1 MITIVLVVIA
11 VLLPLLF
18 WSRLGGPAMVRAAGR
33 LVMVLFAQATA
44 VLVVFVAVN
53 NANGLYDNWDDL
65 LGTSNHVDRAADLG
79 PNGTGNKPI
88 SSLPKVIQKFE
99 KVDDSDLGSGLVRTE
114 LKGAISGV
122 QGEVYVWLPPQY
134 NDPAYRTKKF
144 PVVEVL
150 SGFPGS
156 SKNWFRTLKFQ
167 KKVGPL
173 IESGEVAPFILVSPR
188 TMLGDKDTGYANIP
202 GKVNADSWLTVDVRK
217 MVADNFRV
225 SLSPENW
232 AIAGYSAGAHGAAKL
247 ALAHPDRF
255 SAAVSFSGYSD
266 PAAEH
271 GSLTATDPKLRREN
285 NVLNILKSAKTPPR
299 VSLLVTGEGWDGYQ
313 QGLAL
318 QRVAKPPT
326 RIDLRATTGG
336 HVTPVWIRQLP
347 YAFQWLTQRM
357 HLADQGTGNQGTGN
371 QGTANAGAASAGTGN
386 QGTANAGAEKRGTG
400 RQGTAH
406 PDDQAAGGTRLLE

>member
-1 MITIVLVVIA
+1 MNLTGNTFFVITIVLVVIA
-11 VLLPLLF
+11 VLLPLLL
-18 WSRLGGPAMVRAAGR
+18 WGRLRGPALVRGAIR

-44 VLVVFVAVN
+44 ITVVFVAVN
-53 NANGLYDNWDDL
+53 NANGLYDSWDDL
-65 LGTSNHVDRAADLG
+65 LGTSGHVEAANDLG
-79 PNGTGNKPI
+79 PNGMGGKQI
-88 SSLPKVIQKFE
+88 SALPKVLQKFE
-99 KVDDSDLGSGLVRTE
+99 KVDDPKLGSGLVRTE
-114 LKGAISGV
+114 LKGSISGV

-134 NDPAYRTKKF
+134 HDPAYRNRKF
-144 PVVEVL
+144 PVVEVM

-167 KKVGPL
+167 DRVQPL
-173 IESGEVAPFILVSPR
+173 IESGRVAPFILVSPR

-225 SLSPENW
+225 SLGPENW

-247 ALAHPDRF
+247 ALAHPDRY
-255 SAAVSFSGYSD
+255 SAAVSFSGYND

-271 GSLTATDPKLRREN
+271 GSLTASDPDLRREN
-285 NVLNILKSAKTPPR
+285 NVLRILKSAKTPPR
-299 VSLLVTGEGWDGYQ
+299 VSLLVTGEGADGYLP
-313 QGLAL
+313 GLSL

-336 HVTPVWIRQLP
+336 HVTPVWSRQLP

-357 HLADQGTGNQGTGN
+357 NLQGWGQGQQGLGQGQSQGDAPEDQVLTPSG
-371 QGTANAGAASAGTGN
+371 
-386 QGTANAGAEKRGTG
+386 
-400 RQGTAH
+400 
-406 PDDQAAGGTRLLE
+406 LLE